1 MNSNLIDQHLINLL
15 RIPAEQRT
23 QTNIAE
29 AINQIS
35 AASQLDAAPLIL
47 AQQEHIKL
55 AAIVEFL
62 AVELDLKSHH
72 TVLDIRESQAYSL
85 NAMMRVNSDG
95 QYLMGFGK
103 TAEEVLRD
111 LHSVVANK
119 DAA

>member
-23 QTNIAE
+23 QVNIAE

-35 AASQLDAAPLIL
+35 TAAQLDAAPLIL

-55 AAIVEFL
+55 AAIIEFL
-62 AVELDLKSHH
+62 AVELGVKSQN
-72 TVLDIRESQAYSL
+72 TVLDIRESQTYSL
-85 NAMMRVNSDG
+85 SAVMRVNSDG

-103 TAEEVLRD
+103 TAEEVLKD
-111 LHSVVANK
+111 LHPVKANK